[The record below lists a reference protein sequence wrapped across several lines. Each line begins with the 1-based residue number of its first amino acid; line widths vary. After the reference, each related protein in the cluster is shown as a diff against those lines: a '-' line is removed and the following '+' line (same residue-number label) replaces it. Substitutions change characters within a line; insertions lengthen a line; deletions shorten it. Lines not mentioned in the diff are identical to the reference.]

1 MISRGTWVWL
11 ALALAI
17 GFGLFQLKYQV
28 QGLEQKLARLNRQ
41 TLESEE
47 AIHVLKAEWSYL
59 NQPERIQALAQ
70 KYLALQPLSGKQF
83 GSVADLPMRAGAD
96 NVGPAP
102 PRQATPP
109 AKPDLLAPPGRAAPP
124 AGTRVTLARDVQ

>member
-109 AKPDLLAPPGRAAPP
+109 AKPDLLAPPGRSVPP
-124 AGTRVTLARDVQ
+124 AGTRVTLAKEVR